1 MANTGV
7 CLITIPICYI
17 LYPIMTPTEKKK
29 LAVYRMEPEL
39 LDGLHRV
46 KERDGLP
53 ITWQVRQAIRAWL
66 ESKGIAVKPAP
77 GRGSGPGPAEALN
90 VNLL

>member
-1 MANTGV
+1 M
-7 CLITIPICYI
+7 I
-17 LYPIMTPTEKKK
+17 PTEKRK

-39 LDGLHRV
+39 IDGLHQI

-66 ESKGIAVKPAP
+66 GSKGVAVNAAP
-77 GRGSGPGPAEALN
+77 ERVSARTETLT

>member
-1 MANTGV
+1 MAHTGICLRTFCV
-7 CLITIPICYI
+7 CHI
-17 LYPIMTPTEKKK
+17 LCPIMASAEKRK

-77 GRGSGPGPAEALN
+77 ERGSGKAEALN

>member
-1 MANTGV
+1 M
-7 CLITIPICYI
+7 IPA
-17 LYPIMTPTEKKK
+17 EKRK

-39 LDGLHRV
+39 LDGLHQV
-46 KERDGLP
+46 KKRDGLP

-66 ESKGIAVKPAP
+66 ETKGVVVKAAP
-77 GRGSGPGPAEALN
+77 GRVSAPPETLT

>member
-1 MANTGV
+1 
-7 CLITIPICYI
+7 
-17 LYPIMTPTEKKK
+17 MTATKDRK

-39 LDGLHRV
+39 LDGLRKV

-66 ESKGIAVKPAP
+66 DSKGIAVKAAP
-77 GRGSGPGPAEALN
+77 GRGSEPPETLN

>member
-1 MANTGV
+1 VAN
-7 CLITIPICYI
+7 I
-17 LYPIMTPTEKKK
+17 EKQK

-39 LDGLHRV
+39 LDGLRLV

-66 ESKGIAVKPAP
+66 DSKGVAVRSAP
-77 GRGSGPGPAEALN
+77 GSSATRPETLTD
-90 VNLL
+90 NLL

>member
-1 MANTGV
+1 M
-7 CLITIPICYI
+7 TIP
-17 LYPIMTPTEKKK
+17 TKQRK
-29 LAVYRMEPEL
+29 LAVYRLEPDL
-39 LDGLHRV
+39 HDGLKAV

-66 ESKGIAVKPAP
+66 ESKGIDVKVAP
-77 GRGSGPGPAEALN
+77 GRVSPRPEALT

>member
-1 MANTGV
+1 MAKA
-7 CLITIPICYI
+7 
-17 LYPIMTPTEKKK
+17 EKQK

-39 LDGLHRV
+39 LDGLRLV

-66 ESKGIAVKPAP
+66 DSKGVAVRLAP
-77 GRGSGPGPAEALN
+77 GRAASRPETLTD
-90 VNLL
+90 NLL

>member
-1 MANTGV
+1 M
-7 CLITIPICYI
+7 I
-17 LYPIMTPTEKKK
+17 PTEKRK

-39 LDGLHRV
+39 LDGLHQV

-66 ESKGIAVKPAP
+66 DSKGVVRKAAP
-77 GRGSGPGPAEALN
+77 GRVTARPETLTD
-90 VNLL
+90 NLL

>member
-1 MANTGV
+1 M
-7 CLITIPICYI
+7 IP
-17 LYPIMTPTEKKK
+17 TQKRK

-39 LDGLHRV
+39 LEGLRLV

-66 ESKGIAVKPAP
+66 DAKGIVVKAAA
-77 GRGSGPGPAEALN
+77 GSVSARQESLT

>member
-1 MANTGV
+1 
-7 CLITIPICYI
+7 
-17 LYPIMTPTEKKK
+17 MTPAEKRK

-77 GRGSGPGPAEALN
+77 GRGSGKAEALN

>member
-1 MANTGV
+1 MASA
-7 CLITIPICYI
+7 
-17 LYPIMTPTEKKK
+17 EKQK

-39 LDGLHRV
+39 LEGLRLV

-66 ESKGIAVKPAP
+66 DSKGVAVKAAP
-77 GRGSGPGPAEALN
+77 GSVPARPETLN

>member
-1 MANTGV
+1 MVTAD
-7 CLITIPICYI
+7 
-17 LYPIMTPTEKKK
+17 KQK

-39 LDGLHRV
+39 IDGLRQV

-66 ESKGIAVKPAP
+66 DSKGIVVKAAP
-77 GRGSGPGPAEALN
+77 GRGSTRPETLT

>member
-1 MANTGV
+1 MAATD
-7 CLITIPICYI
+7 
-17 LYPIMTPTEKKK
+17 KRK

-39 LDGLHRV
+39 LDGLRQI

-66 ESKGIAVKPAP
+66 GSKGIALKAAP
-77 GRGSGPGPAEALN
+77 GRVSERQEALT

>member
-1 MANTGV
+1 MAHTGI
-7 CLITIPICYI
+7 CLIRILICHI
-17 LYPIMTPTEKKK
+17 LCPIMTPAEKRK

-66 ESKGIAVKPAP
+66 ESKGIALKPAP
-77 GRGSGPGPAEALN
+77 GRGSGPAEALN

>member
-1 MANTGV
+1 MAHTGI
-7 CLITIPICYI
+7 CLINISICYI
-17 LYPIMTPTEKKK
+17 LCPTMIPAEKRK

-39 LDGLHRV
+39 LDGLHQV

-66 ESKGIAVKPAP
+66 DSKGVLAKAAP
-77 GRGSGPGPAEALN
+77 TRGSAPPETLN

>member
-1 MANTGV
+1 
-7 CLITIPICYI
+7 
-17 LYPIMTPTEKKK
+17 MTRTEKQK

-39 LDGLHRV
+39 LDGLRFV

-66 ESKGIAVKPAP
+66 ESKGVAVKAASASESARPE
-77 GRGSGPGPAEALN
+77 SLT

>member
-1 MANTGV
+1 MAA
-7 CLITIPICYI
+7 
-17 LYPIMTPTEKKK
+17 MTATNNRK

-39 LDGLHRV
+39 LDGLRQV

-53 ITWQVRQAIRAWL
+53 ISWQVRQAIRAWL
-66 ESKGIAVKPAP
+66 GSKGIALKAAH
-77 GRGSGPGPAEALN
+77 GRVSERPETLT

>member
-1 MANTGV
+1 M
-7 CLITIPICYI
+7 IPA
-17 LYPIMTPTEKKK
+17 EKRK

-39 LDGLHRV
+39 LDGLRLV

-66 ESKGIAVKPAP
+66 DSKGVVSKAAP
-77 GRGSGPGPAEALN
+77 GRVSAARETLSD
-90 VNLL
+90 NLL

>member
-1 MANTGV
+1 
-7 CLITIPICYI
+7 
-17 LYPIMTPTEKKK
+17 MTSPEKQK

-39 LDGLHRV
+39 IDGLREV

-66 ESKGIAVKPAP
+66 ESKGVAVRSAPRNPAARP
-77 GRGSGPGPAEALN
+77 ETLTD
-90 VNLL
+90 NLL

>member
-1 MANTGV
+1 M
-7 CLITIPICYI
+7 IPK
-17 LYPIMTPTEKKK
+17 EKRK

-39 LDGLHRV
+39 IEGLQQV

-66 ESKGIAVKPAP
+66 DSKGVVVKAPP
-77 GRGSGPGPAEALN
+77 GRVSARPESLT

>member
-1 MANTGV
+1 M
-7 CLITIPICYI
+7 IPK
-17 LYPIMTPTEKKK
+17 EKRK

-39 LDGLHRV
+39 LEGLRLV

-66 ESKGIAVKPAP
+66 DSKGVAAKAAP
-77 GRGSGPGPAEALN
+77 ESASTRPESLT

>member
-1 MANTGV
+1 
-7 CLITIPICYI
+7 
-17 LYPIMTPTEKKK
+17 MTPQAKRK

-39 LDGLHRV
+39 IDGLQQV

-66 ESKGIAVKPAP
+66 DSKGVIVKTPP
-77 GRGSGPGPAEALN
+77 GHVSARPETLT